1 MYRFLRNTPK
11 ILILVPDFEY
21 ITLKKIFLRIC
32 SIFAFCNEC
41 NMQIKEYYRKMFGYY
56 NASDSKQRW
65 QLRVI
70 IHDNIIRLVCFK
82 RNLTSFWLAYKTALW
97 YLKKYSF
104 TLLHLIG
111 ESKHS
116 AGKTL
121 LGLFCLFC
129 FGWGVLRYYSKKDNL
144 IFWFYLLP
152 FLKFDWTP

>member
-41 NMQIKEYYRKMFGYY
+41 NMQIKECYRKMFGYY

-82 RNLTSFWLAYKTALW
+82 RNLTSF
-97 YLKKYSF
+97 
-104 TLLHLIG
+104 
-111 ESKHS
+111 
-116 AGKTL
+116 
-121 LGLFCLFC
+121 
-129 FGWGVLRYYSKKDNL
+129 
-144 IFWFYLLP
+144 
-152 FLKFDWTP
+152 

>member
-1 MYRFLRNTPK
+1 MSVEKWTEINQGGSNCPLLIKECHHWSRWLVCVANGNSNSMICIEDVSFSNTPK

-41 NMQIKEYYRKMFGYY
+41 NMQIKECYRKMFGYY

-97 YLKKYSF
+97 YLKN
-104 TLLHLIG
+104 I
-111 ESKHS
+111 HS
-116 AGKTL
+116 H
-121 LGLFCLFC
+121 
-129 FGWGVLRYYSKKDNL
+129 
-144 IFWFYLLP
+144 FYI
-152 FLKFDWTP
+152 